1 MTAEEAVR
9 QAEAAGLTLLKAASS
24 SGYKGVA
31 FHNGSTRNLTKP
43 YAATE
48 TRGGKTVSLGYFV
61 TAEEAALCIARREKR
76 AAASAAAAA
85 PPPMTA
91 EEAVRQADVEGLTLQ
106 KSDNKATRAFA
117 SANASRA
124 ATSARSSTRRLCSL
138 AARPSPAATTPRPRR
153 RQCAGPAWSCGL
165 QGYFSN
171 MPELM

>member
-1 MTAEEAVR
+1 MASSAAPMTAEEAVR

-85 PPPMTA
+85 APPPMTA

-106 KSDNKATRAFA
+106 KSDNA
-117 SANASRA
+117 
-124 ATSARSSTRRLCSL
+124 
-138 AARPSPAATTPRPRR
+138 
-153 RQCAGPAWSCGL
+153 
-165 QGYFSN
+165 
-171 MPELM
+171 